1 MFRKAT
7 GRRWNVGATVHKRF
21 RSGRAAARIEHMF
34 EVAPDYRQVSG
45 CAEPTATAELQDWI
59 ELLADLD
66 DEVSDAERIDQLR
79 ALEELK
85 AAAAAAQARVTASL
99 DTSLRAERA
108 ARGVP
113 APERARGIGAQVA
126 LARRDSPHR
135 GGRHLGFARALVHEM
150 PHTLV
155 ALSSGR
161 ISEWRA
167 TLLVRETACLS
178 REDRSRVDE
187 ALAGDLS
194 TLDGLGD
201 RALTAAARRLA
212 YQLDPEAALR
222 RVRGAEQDRRV
233 TLRPAPDTMS
243 LLTGLLPVAQGVA
256 AMAALTQ
263 EADRARAAGDSRSR
277 GQVMADTLV
286 ERVTGQATASATPV
300 TVNLVMTERALL
312 EGDDEPAEVLGYGPV
327 PAGTGRDLLRR
338 HTETD
343 DPVARTWLRRLF
355 THPGTDELVAMQTKA
370 EVFPAALRQLLV
382 FRDQTCRTPWCD
394 APVRHADHARR
405 RADGG
410 ETSAGN
416 GQGLCEHC
424 NYVKE
429 AERWAAAEHATS
441 RLGSHVV
448 ETVTPTGHRYRSRP
462 PPQPGAPDHLT
473 DGRIRPLGAID
484 VLFSDHLRR
493 LDAA

>member
-1 MFRKAT
+1 MTSSALDYDVAAP
-7 GRRWNVGATVHKRF
+7 GVHPVF
-21 RSGRAAARIEHMF
+21 EHADVTLLHDLL
-34 EVAPDYRQVSG
+34 EQVS
-45 CAEPTATAELQDWI
+45 EI
-59 ELLADLD
+59 EGDPGR
-66 DEVSDAERIDQLR
+66 VGKRSDAERIDQLR
-79 ALEELK
+79 VLEELK
-85 AAAAAAQARVTASL
+85 AGTAAAQARVTAAL
-99 DTSLRAERA
+99 DASVRAERA

-113 APERARGIGAQVA
+113 ASERARGIGAQVA

-150 PHTLV
+150 PHTLD

-167 TLLVRETACLS
+167 TLLVRETACLT
-178 REDRSRVDE
+178 REDRGRVDE
-187 ALAGDLS
+187 ALVGDPSRLE
-194 TLDGLGD
+194 GLGD

-222 RVRGAEQDRRV
+222 RVRGAEKDRRV

-256 AMAALTQ
+256 AMAALSQ
-263 EADRARAAGDSRSR
+263 EAERARAAGDSRSR

-286 ERVTGQATASATPV
+286 ERVTGQAIASATPV

-343 DPVARTWLRRLF
+343 DPDARAWLRRLF
-355 THPGTDELVAMQTKA
+355 THPGTGELVAMQTKA
-370 EVFPAALRQLLV
+370 EDFPAALRQLLV

-416 GQGLCEHC
+416 GQGLCEQC

-429 AERWAAAEHATS
+429 AERWAAAEHAAS
-441 RLGSHVV
+441 SIGHHVV

-462 PPQPGAPDHLT
+462 PPQLGAPDRLT
-473 DGRIRPLGAID
+473 AARGRSLGAID
-484 VLFSDHLRR
+484 VYFSEHLRG

>member
-1 MFRKAT
+1 MT
-7 GRRWNVGATVHKRF
+7 
-21 RSGRAAARIEHMF
+21 
-34 EVAPDYRQVSG
+34 
-45 CAEPTATAELQDWI
+45 L
-59 ELLADLD
+59 
-66 DEVSDAERIDQLR
+66 
-79 ALEELK
+79 ALE
-85 AAAAAAQARVTASL
+85 
-99 DTSLRAERA
+99 
-108 ARGVP
+108 
-113 APERARGIGAQVA
+113 
-126 LARRDSPHR
+126 
-135 GGRHLGFARALVHEM
+135 
-150 PHTLV
+150 
-155 ALSSGR
+155 
-161 ISEWRA
+161 
-167 TLLVRETACLS
+167 
-178 REDRSRVDE
+178 
-187 ALAGDLS
+187 
-194 TLDGLGD
+194 GLGD

-222 RVRGAEQDRRV
+222 RVRGAEKDRRV

-343 DPVARTWLRRLF
+343 DPVARAWLRRLF
-355 THPGTDELVAMQTKA
+355 THPGTGELVAMQTKA

-416 GQGLCEHC
+416 GQGLCEQC

-429 AERWAAAEHATS
+429 ADDWAAGEHAAS

-462 PPQPGAPDHLT
+462 PPQPGTSVPTT
-473 DGRIRPLGAID
+473 DRDRPIGSID
-484 VLFSDHLRR
+484 VYFAEHLRG